1 MTVYSLDVLL
11 SQFGTTPLFHV
22 QFCCVLTC
30 IQISR
35 EAGKVV
41 WYSHLLKNFPQF
53 IVTHTVKDF
62 SRDHEAEVDVFLEL
76 SCFFY
81 GPPDDGNLISGSSVF
96 SKSVPLPDSQ
106 AGESI
111 VGLEL
116 LQQCENVFDIIV
128 VQFVGHLLGGSV
140 DLCHTLSLPGLLRPQ
155 PLSQWQTAADPCL
168 HRKHS
173 NTQRQVW
180 LSLCGVSGSRYTQ
193 GFVWALRASLADMG
207 FWF

>member
-1 MTVYSLDVLL
+1 MYSFPNLEPVHC
-11 SQFGTTPLFHV
+11 SMSISH
-22 QFCCVLTC
+22 CCFLTC

-106 AGESI
+106 AGEFI

-155 PLSQWQTAADPCL
+155 PLSQWQTAADPAFAGD
-168 HRKHS
+168 KHS
-173 NTQRQVW
+173 KAGLAQSLWGLCVLVRTRFCSSP
-180 LSLCGVSGSRYTQ
+180 LSISGRYGVC
-193 GFVWALRASLADMG
+193 F
-207 FWF
+207 